1 MTTRMAIEQDT
12 SPGETTVTTPAAIT
26 EQMSTD
32 STVERSTRE
41 AETSTYVED
50 VVFTTESTTTGH
62 TFTVLYDD
70 VMTST
75 ANDATLRRT
84 TEKETSSKDGRVLD
98 LTSDQYKGIVI
109 STTYTDPETTVKVFD
124 DITTRQTGNVAH
136 STTARKLVTEDSG
149 VITQDNE
156 VMSTTEQPVPRTV
169 RQITRS
175 EPLLPDTTQH
185 LTDRTDVTDD
195 IQLTTHRDH
204 VVTPSSQ
211 SVTNSTLYATPNPH
225 VVPHSEEVSFR
236 SQSVADDVHMTTENP
251 QFVSS
256 KQTYPQAEHEVTA
269 LGDSELTTAGTST
282 PQRKPVYTTMT
293 GRNAAEKS
301 TNKRISDD
309 STLSGVADG
318 LSTTVSSATTNR
330 ASLLPVLHYKHRKVT
345 HNIPLISS
353 LLALAALLSIS
364 IGVVM
369 WVIVN
374 RRERARQQDQ
384 ELTPIATAY
393 NSC

>member
-26 EQMSTD
+26 EHMSTD

-50 VVFTTESTTTGH
+50 LVFTTESTTTGH

-84 TEKETSSKDGRVLD
+84 TETETSSKDGRVLD
-98 LTSDQYKGIVI
+98 HTSDQYKGIVL
-109 STTYTDPETTVKVFD
+109 STTYTDPETTVEVFD
-124 DITTRQTGNVAH
+124 DITTRQAGNVAH
-136 STTARKLVTEDSG
+136 STTARKLVTEDSE

-156 VMSTTEQPVPRTV
+156 VMSTT
-169 RQITRS
+169 
-175 EPLLPDTTQH
+175 DT
-185 LTDRTDVTDD
+185 TDVTDD

-204 VVTPSSQ
+204 VVTPS
-211 SVTNSTLYATPNPH
+211 TLYATPNPH
-225 VVPHSEEVSFR
+225 VLPHSEEVSFR

-251 QFVSS
+251 QFVSA

-269 LGDSELTTAGTST
+269 LGDSELTTSGTST
-282 PQRKPVYTTMT
+282 PQRKPVYTVTT

-301 TNKRISDD
+301 TNKRNSDD
-309 STLSGVADG
+309 STLSGMADG
-318 LSTTVSSATTNR
+318 LPTTVSSATTKR

-374 RRERARQQDQ
+374 RRERARHQDQ

-393 NSC
+393 NSY